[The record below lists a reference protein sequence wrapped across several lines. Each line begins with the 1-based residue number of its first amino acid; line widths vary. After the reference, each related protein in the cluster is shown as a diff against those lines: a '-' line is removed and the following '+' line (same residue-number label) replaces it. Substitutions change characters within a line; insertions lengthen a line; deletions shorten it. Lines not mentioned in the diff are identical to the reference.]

1 MTIAVLIADDQ
12 ALVRGGVRMIVEAQ
26 PDMEVVGEAEDGATA
41 VELALRLRP
50 DVVLMDV
57 RMPGLDG
64 IEASRRL
71 LGDSTVASAVLV
83 LTTFDQDE
91 VVYEA
96 LRAGASGFL
105 LKSAPPERLVA
116 AIRTVAAGDALL
128 APEITR
134 RMIEEYVR
142 RPRPTGDAGRALDE
156 LTEREREVLA
166 LIARG
171 QSNGAIAGALFLSEA
186 TVKTHVN
193 RIFRKLGLRDRAQAV
208 VVAYETGLVEPG
220 AG

>member
-1 MTIAVLIADDQ
+1 VIRVLIADDQ

-26 PDMEVVGEAEDGATA
+26 PDMEVSGEAEHGADA
-41 VELALRLRP
+41 VELVHRLQP
-50 DVVLMDV
+50 DVALLDI
-57 RMPGLDG
+57 RMPVLDG
-64 IEASRRL
+64 IEATRRL
-71 LGDSTVASAVLV
+71 LGDPSVRTAVLV
-83 LTTFDQDE
+83 LTTFDEDE
-91 VVYEA
+91 IVYEA

-134 RMIEEYVR
+134 RLIEEYVR
-142 RPRPTGDAGRALDE
+142 RPRASGEHGRRLDE
-156 LTEREREVLA
+156 LTEREREVLE

-171 QSNGAIAGALFLSEA
+171 RSNGDIAEALVLSEG

-208 VVAYETGLVEPG
+208 VVAYESGLVEPG
-220 AG
+220 G